1 MYDKSV
7 KALDDLSFDVEEESI
22 HALLGPNGAGKTTLI
37 RILTTQLTP
46 TKGTAYIFGLDVRK
60 NPQQA
65 RGMLGY
71 VPQEVSLWTDLTGYE
86 NLLIYSKI
94 YEIPKSERVKR
105 IEEALDFMDLK
116 DASRRLVKTYS
127 GGMFRRLEIAAA
139 LMVRPKILILDE
151 PTIGLDP
158 IARNNVWERVISYKK
173 EFGTTVLF
181 ATHYMDEADKY
192 ADMITIIN
200 KGKQVISG
208 KPEDLKM
215 IIGGDRVTL
224 KVDNKEKVK
233 AIIAENFGIDIIE
246 ENSDVLTF
254 LVEKSQL
261 VLPRILS
268 ALEAEKI
275 EVKELRIREASL
287 NDVFIKL
294 MGKRIEE
301 EEEGRMKELISER
314 KMIRMGG

>member
-1 MYDKSV
+1 
-7 KALDDLSFDVEEESI
+7 
-22 HALLGPNGAGKTTLI
+22 
-37 RILTTQLTP
+37 
-46 TKGTAYIFGLDVRK
+46 
-60 NPQQA
+60 
-65 RGMLGY
+65 
-71 VPQEVSLWTDLTGYE
+71 
-86 NLLIYSKI
+86 
-94 YEIPKSERVKR
+94 VKR